1 MRAVK
6 DGCRREIACQDLGIG
21 LKTLQRWEK
30 RIEDKRK
37 GPTKVPCNK
46 LTDEEVKKVI
56 QICTSEKYRD
66 LSPRQIVPKL
76 ADEGFYV
83 ASESS
88 MYRILKMHHLLS
100 HREESKPKSV
110 HNLRPHIATGPNQ
123 IWSWDIT
130 YLKSPIGGE
139 FYYLYLFIDIWSRK
153 IVGWDV
159 FEKECMEYSSLLVEK
174 AIKIE
179 GIKNGDLVIHSDNGG
194 PMKGATMLATM
205 QKLGVIPSFSRPS
218 VSDDNPYSES
228 LFRTLKYCPEFPK
241 RPFCSLIESKNW
253 VNKFVDW
260 YNHKL

>member
-1 MRAVK
+1 
-6 DGCRREIACQDLGIG
+6 
-21 LKTLQRWEK
+21 
-30 RIEDKRK
+30 
-37 GPTKVPCNK
+37 
-46 LTDEEVKKVI
+46 
-56 QICTSEKYRD
+56 
-66 LSPRQIVPKL
+66 
-76 ADEGFYV
+76 
-83 ASESS
+83 
-88 MYRILKMHHLLS
+88 
-100 HREESKPKSV
+100 
-110 HNLRPHIATGPNQ
+110 
-123 IWSWDIT
+123 
-130 YLKSPIGGE
+130 
-139 FYYLYLFIDIWSRK
+139 
-153 IVGWDV
+153 VGWDV